1 MMKGVDTFCECVKMK
16 IVIVGAGALGRLF
29 GALLARGGEDVWFVE
44 PDQDVVAAIN
54 DKGVGVT
61 MHEQAAEKI
70 AYYPARATDS
80 GGEIGQCDLLIMAVK
95 SYHVYEAVLGV
106 AHLVSDNS
114 PLVSLLNGLGHLEVM
129 GRVVERKNII
139 PGFTNMAATALGP
152 GLVANDGIG
161 KTKIGEYDGTISPR
175 LDRINSLLNKC
186 AIETEP
192 VQDIVSRMWCKVIV
206 HAAINPVSAVVRQR
220 NGHLIEG
227 VESIS
232 LLKRLVDEGEEV
244 AEACGIVLG
253 ATDLYGMLIA
263 TCRRTFNHL
272 SPMLQDI
279 INQRKT
285 EVDALNGI
293 LYRYGRRN
301 GIEAVTHQTMF
312 ELIRSVEKSY
322 GLVDEKEER
331 F

>member
-1 MMKGVDTFCECVKMK
+1 MK

-29 GALLARGGEDVWFVE
+29 GALLAKGGEDVWFVE
-44 PDQDVVAAIN
+44 LDREVVAAIN
-54 DKGVGVT
+54 EKGIGVT
-61 MHEQAAEKI
+61 VHENVAPEKI
-70 AYYPARATDS
+70 DYYPARATDS
-80 GGEIGQCDLLIMAVK
+80 GGAIAACDLLVMAVK
-95 SYHVYEAVLGV
+95 SYHVYEAILGV
-106 AHLVSDNS
+106 SHLVTDDS
-114 PLVSLLNGLGHLEVM
+114 PVVALLNGLGHLEVM

-139 PGFTNMAATALGP
+139 AGFTNMAATALGP
-152 GLVANDGIG
+152 GLVVNDGVG

-175 LDRINSLLNKC
+175 LQKISGMLNKC

-192 VQDIVSRMWCKVIV
+192 VQDIISRMWCKVIV
-206 HAAINPVSAVVRQR
+206 HAAINSVSAVVRQR

-227 VESIS
+227 LESIS
-232 LLKRLVDEGEEV
+232 LLKRLVDEGEEI
-244 AEACGIVLG
+244 ADACGIVLG
-253 ATDLYGMLIA
+253 TTDLYAMLLA

-293 LYRYGRRN
+293 LYRYGKRN
-301 GIEAVTHQTMF
+301 GVAAVTHQTMF
-312 ELIRSVEKSY
+312 ELIKSVEKSY
-322 GLVDEKEER
+322 GMVDEKEER

>member
-1 MMKGVDTFCECVKMK
+1 MK

-29 GALLARGGEDVWFVE
+29 GALLAKGGEDVWFAE
-44 PDQDVVAAIN
+44 LDREVVAAIN
-54 DKGVGVT
+54 EKGIGVT
-61 MHEQAAEKI
+61 VHENVAPEKI
-70 AYYPARATDS
+70 DYYPARATDS
-80 GGEIGQCDLLIMAVK
+80 GGAIAACDLLVMAVK
-95 SYHVYEAVLGV
+95 SYHVYEAILGV
-106 AHLVSDNS
+106 SHLVTDAS
-114 PLVSLLNGLGHLEVM
+114 PVVALLNGLGHLEVM

-139 PGFTNMAATALGP
+139 AGFTNMAATALGP
-152 GLVANDGIG
+152 GLVVNDGVG

-175 LDRINSLLNKC
+175 LQKISGMLNKC

-192 VQDIVSRMWCKVIV
+192 VQDIISRMWCKVIV
-206 HAAINPVSAVVRQR
+206 HAAINSVSAVVRQR

-227 VESIS
+227 LESIS
-232 LLKRLVDEGEEV
+232 LLKRLVDEGEEI
-244 AEACGIVLG
+244 ADACGIVLG
-253 ATDLYGMLIA
+253 TTDLYAMLLA

-293 LYRYGRRN
+293 LYRYGKRN
-301 GIEAVTHQTMF
+301 GVAADTHQTMF
-312 ELIRSVEKSY
+312 ELIKIMEMSY
-322 GLVDEKEER
+322 GMIDEKEER